1 MKRATLLAIAALLLI
16 GAGGWAR
23 GTREAHDGISIVA
36 TTGHIGDAV
45 ARIAPQADL
54 TVLMGPGSDP
64 HTYFPSTRE
73 VQRIQR
79 ADLVL
84 WSGLELEIQMTGA
97 LQDLGNKGF
106 EVGKAIPEHMLL
118 AWEGHHHD
126 HDHDHG
132 DNLAHDLAH
141 ACRHLGDEPV
151 AVDAVISGTLPEIGG
166 VHSRFQILLAAG
178 TADKGRLVYEA
189 SRSADYLFV
198 LDRDL
203 RLEIFDSHGHQI
215 ADEMHGHGPVDGCPA
230 GIKYYVFELSHA
242 DYTLAFSRGDG
253 GTELN
258 MVVERIDHD
267 HDHDHGDH
275 HAHDDDH
282 DHGEYDPH
290 IWHDLDIWTVAV
302 EAIAERIGEL
312 DPANRDVYR
321 RNAADYV
328 AELRDLKAW
337 ATRRFDE
344 VPPQQ
349 RVLVTSH
356 DAFGYLARAYGWHA
370 RGILGISTEDEAGV
384 RDIQELSRFVTERN
398 VRAIFFETA
407 VDQRASRAL
416 QEAVQARGGSVVISQ
431 DPLYSD
437 ALGENE
443 PVDTFIGAYQHN
455 VNTIVDAILGNR

>member
-1 MKRATLLAIAALLLI
+1 MKRATLLAIIVLLLI

-23 GTREAHDGISIVA
+23 GSREAHDGISIVA
-36 TTGHIGDAV
+36 TTGQIGDAV

-97 LQDLGNKGF
+97 LQDLSDKAL
-106 EVGKAIPEHMLL
+106 EVGRTVPEHMLQV
-118 AWEGHHHD
+118 WEGHHHD
-126 HDHDHG
+126 DDNHHDHDDHYDD
-132 DNLAHDLAH
+132 DN
-141 ACRHLGDEPV
+141 
-151 AVDAVISGTLPEIGG
+151 
-166 VHSRFQILLAAG
+166 
-178 TADKGRLVYEA
+178 
-189 SRSADYLFV
+189 
-198 LDRDL
+198 
-203 RLEIFDSHGHQI
+203 
-215 ADEMHGHGPVDGCPA
+215 
-230 GIKYYVFELSHA
+230 
-242 DYTLAFSRGDG
+242 
-253 GTELN
+253 
-258 MVVERIDHD
+258 
-267 HDHDHGDH
+267 H
-275 HAHDDDH
+275 HDH

-290 IWHDLDIWTVAV
+290 IWHDLDIWTIAV
-302 EAIAERIGEL
+302 EAIAERIAEL
-312 DPANRDVYR
+312 DPANRDTYR

-337 ATRRFDE
+337 ATRRFNE
-344 VPPQQ
+344 VPLQQ

-384 RDIQELSRFVTERN
+384 RDIQELAHFVTERD

-431 DPLYSD
+431 APLYSD
-437 ALGENE
+437 ALGEVE
-443 PVDTFIGAYQHN
+443 PVNTFIGAYRHN
-455 VNTIVDAILGNR
+455 VNTIVDTILGNR